1 MADTEVTS
9 ENQAEYI
16 KPEVTKAVETKPE
29 VEVEAEESKSE
40 ETKLEETKPEEAKP
54 KDDLKAKA
62 EVDSKSIGN
71 GAENLF
77 SKKRKNYQENVKTD
91 FTAQPET
98 DDPDEIRKQVGLR
111 KIHGQLLLLIHRR
124 LNSISLTLIY
134 PWTSFYTNK
143 WAAVRTTRSPS
154 KSFIILSACVASNR
168 ILLLLQHYKTAIFLK
183 LLTRRR

>member
-9 ENQAEYI
+9 ENKAGYI
-16 KPEVTKAVETKPE
+16 KPEVTKAVETNS
-29 VEVEAEESKSE
+29 EVEAEEFKSE
-40 ETKLEETKPEEAKP
+40 ETKPETKPEEAKP

-62 EVDSKSIGN
+62 EVDSKSVGN
-71 GAENLF
+71 GAENSF

-98 DDPDEIRKQVGLR
+98 DDPDEIRKQVGPHNSQP
-111 KIHGQLLLLIHRR
+111 ISLLIHCR
-124 LNSISLTLIY
+124 LNSISLTLICL
-134 PWTSFYTNK
+134 WISFYTNK

-154 KSFIILSACVASNR
+154 KSFIISSACVTSNR
-168 ILLLLQHYKTAIFLK
+168 ILLLLQHYKTAICLK